1 MGAVKV
7 TREVYWATAS
17 AYRGALLHTIIQ
29 MVVDSP
35 AVRDPTVPNPYGAL
49 LAALPVR
56 TGNRAILG
64 SDTHYWDYGPLD
76 APVTL
81 IAVHGFRGDHHGL
94 EPIVAQL
101 EGIRIIS
108 PDLPGF
114 GESTPMTG
122 AGHDIPGYAAWLR
135 ALVDEL
141 GLAKRPVVLGHSFGS
156 IVSAAAVAGGLAT
169 PTLILI
175 NPIAAPALKGPKA
188 FLTGV
193 AVGYYRFGAW
203 LPRGLGYGV
212 LASRLVTRV
221 MSQGMAKTK
230 DSALRRWIHDQHRSY
245 FSRFSDRDTMLDAF
259 RASTANNVMEFAPDI
274 AIPTLL
280 IAASNDPITT
290 VADEEKLRDLLP
302 DAELHVLADVGHLIH
317 YERPREAA
325 EVIVTFLGVGRLAA
339 PR

>member
-1 MGAVKV
+1 LGDRKRLQEA
-7 TREVYWATAS
+7 R
-17 AYRGALLHTIIQ
+17 LHTIIQ
-29 MVVDSP
+29 MVVESS
-35 AVRDPTVPNPYGAL
+35 AVRNPTVPNPYGAL

-56 TGNRAILG
+56 TGSATILG
-64 SDTHYWDYGPLD
+64 SETHYWDYGPLD

-94 EPIVAQL
+94 EPVVAQL
-101 EGIRIIS
+101 DGLRVIS

-114 GESTPMTG
+114 GESTPMIG

-135 ALVDEL
+135 QLVEGL
-141 GLAKRPVVLGHSFGS
+141 GLPKSPVILGHSFGS
-156 IVSAAAVAGGLAT
+156 IVAAAAVAGGLAT
-169 PTLILI
+169 PNLILI

-188 FLTGV
+188 FLTGI
-193 AVGYYRFGAW
+193 AVLYYRAGAW

-221 MSQGMAKTK
+221 MSEGMAKTR
-230 DSALRRWIHDQHRSY
+230 DSGLRRWIHDQHRSY
-245 FSRFSDRDTMLDAF
+245 FSRFSDRDTVLEAF
-259 RASTANNVMEFAPDI
+259 RASTANNVIEFAPNI

-302 DAELHVLADVGHLIH
+302 DAVLRVLPEVGHLIH

-325 EVIVTFLGVGRLAA
+325 EAIVSFLGVGRLAE